1 MRNMLLCAMDKL
13 SKSWGGTPV
22 IQQLSLEIQE
32 GDRIGMV
39 GPNGCGKTTLMKLMA
54 GIETPDGGIIHY
66 KKGSRTALLEQIPD
80 YDPRTTVKGVLQEAF
95 ANLYKMQERMSE
107 LEVRMANPLE
117 ADKALI
123 EYGKL
128 QEAFASAGGYE
139 IEANLSRVANGL
151 GISHLLHHAFG
162 HLSGGERT
170 KVCLAHILLLNP
182 DLLLLDEP
190 TNHLDLNAVEWL
202 EGYLQQYT
210 GSVVVVSHDRYF
222 LDRVVNKIFD
232 IEGGAIDVYH
242 GNYSYFVE
250 EKERRLLLEFA
261 SYQEQQK
268 KIKKMEEAIKRMRI
282 WAAQADNPNMFKR
295 AAAMQKALDRMEKL
309 TKPVLE
315 RKKIGLMLESGDRS
329 GNDVLKLEQVGKVID
344 RNGKKQLLFDQLD
357 MLIRHQDY
365 AAIVGENGSG
375 KSTIL
380 KMIAS
385 ELQPDHGKVT
395 LGSGVRIGYLAQQD
409 AFGDEDMTML
419 DAYRQVVMV
428 DEGEARQ
435 RLAGFLFYGAA
446 VFRKL
451 KSLSGGERMRLRLAQ
466 LMAQDVNV
474 LLLDEP
480 TNHLDIDSREALE
493 DTLQRF
499 TGTVLC
505 VSHDRYFLNK
515 LFDVTYWLEHGRLT
529 KFVGRYDD
537 ARAKREE
544 LSQSLRP
551 SHSEPMVKENDS
563 KKARESKERT
573 HSSRELQERDKKHA
587 KLETDIESLE
597 RKITLLDE
605 AMLLET
611 DSGKLFAMH
620 SEKMILEAERELLY
634 QQWELLSGE

>member
-1 MRNMLLCAMDKL
+1 M

-39 GPNGCGKTTLMKLMA
+39 GPNGCGKTTLMKLLA
-54 GIETPDGGIIHY
+54 GIETPDAGVIHY

-95 ANLYKMQERMSE
+95 AKLYKMQERMSE
-107 LEVRMANPLE
+107 LETWMADPRE

-151 GISHLLHHAFG
+151 GISQLLHHAFG

-232 IEGGAIDVYH
+232 VEGGPIDVYH

-315 RKKIGLMLESGDRS
+315 RKKIGLMFESGDRS

-357 MLIRHQDY
+357 LLIRHQDY

-395 LGSGVRIGYLAQQD
+395 LGSGVRLGYLAQQD

-563 KKARESKERT
+563 KKAQESKERT
-573 HSSRELQERDKKHA
+573 HSSREMPGRDKKLA

-634 QQWELLSGE
+634 QQWELLSGD